1 MAQIILPLPLTAVF
15 VRINPVNWENSI
27 ALQVE
32 FYGCNSSDSHIP
44 SMSSCFIYSCEHLVL
59 LLFQRKHILNKS
71 SLNPAVAYL
80 DEVCVTAEFL
90 KKSLLV
96 SLLSWGWAVGSSKLS
111 IVSCS
116 VVSIRS
122 QGISSSRPL
131 KLHGA
136 ERWET
141 LRTRL
146 LLSALVEWK
155 VLQVARMKK
164 KV

>member
-59 LLFQRKHILNKS
+59 LLLQRKHILNKS

-116 VVSIRS
+116 VVSTRS

-136 ERWET
+136 ERWDT

-146 LLSALVEWK
+146 LLSALVGWK
-155 VLQVARMKK
+155 VLKVAGMKK